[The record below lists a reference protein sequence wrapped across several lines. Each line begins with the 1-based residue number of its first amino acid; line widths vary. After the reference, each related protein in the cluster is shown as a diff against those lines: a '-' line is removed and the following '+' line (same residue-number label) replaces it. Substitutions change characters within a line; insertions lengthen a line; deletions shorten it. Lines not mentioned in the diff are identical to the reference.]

1 MVAASQLLLRETLNQ
16 PKVTQF
22 LDSVARNSI
31 KTKQIY
37 AVGLSHF
44 QTFLSRTKDGQT
56 LETIID
62 LIIKND
68 VNVYVL
74 LDSLVSY
81 LLDTNR
87 LTKLS
92 RNSVGLYV
100 ACVRSFL
107 QYHDVEISPSKFKRR
122 VRIPKNH
129 REDEEPLDASD
140 IRRLL
145 LSCNNRRL
153 KSYLLILASG
163 GMRTAEALAIRIK
176 DIDFSVQP
184 TKIHIRKEYSKTRV
198 ARDIYVSDEATKF
211 LKEWIQ
217 FRYRN
222 RGRNPT
228 PKVAPDDLV
237 FTRSYFRKNVDPRN
251 LYLKISEEFHN
262 LLRTVGMDELKEGMN
277 RRKFTPHSIRRMVK
291 SVISIQAGQDYSE
304 WFLGHNKSP
313 YWTIKEAQRRE
324 IYQKQVMPFLTFLDY
339 NALENT
345 SKGIVSQLE
354 QKDREITYLSEKIRE
369 NQAVS
374 ADTINNLSDKLMEV
388 TARLDKLEK
397 K

>member
-1 MVAASQLLLRETLNQ
+1 MRAASQLLLRETINQ

-22 LDSVARNSI
+22 LDSVARNSV

-37 AVGLSHF
+37 AIGLSHF
-44 QTFLSRTKDGQT
+44 QTCHSHTKDGQT
-56 LETIID
+56 LETIVD

-74 LDSLVSY
+74 LDNFVSY
-81 LLDTNR
+81 LLDANR

-176 DIDFSVQP
+176 DNKTP
-184 TKIHIRKEYSKTRV
+184 RKGY
-198 ARDIYVSDEATKF
+198 
-211 LKEWIQ
+211 
-217 FRYRN
+217 
-222 RGRNPT
+222 
-228 PKVAPDDLV
+228 
-237 FTRSYFRKNVDPRN
+237 
-251 LYLKISEEFHN
+251 
-262 LLRTVGMDELKEGMN
+262 
-277 RRKFTPHSIRRMVK
+277 
-291 SVISIQAGQDYSE
+291 
-304 WFLGHNKSP
+304 
-313 YWTIKEAQRRE
+313 
-324 IYQKQVMPFLTFLDY
+324 
-339 NALENT
+339 
-345 SKGIVSQLE
+345 
-354 QKDREITYLSEKIRE
+354 
-369 NQAVS
+369 
-374 ADTINNLSDKLMEV
+374 
-388 TARLDKLEK
+388 
-397 K
+397 